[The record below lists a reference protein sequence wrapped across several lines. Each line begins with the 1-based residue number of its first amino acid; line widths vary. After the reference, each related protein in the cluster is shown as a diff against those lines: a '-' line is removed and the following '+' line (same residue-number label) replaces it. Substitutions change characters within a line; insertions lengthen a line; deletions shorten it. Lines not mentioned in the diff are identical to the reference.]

1 VSFFRQPRFWVI
13 VGLAAVAVLIL
24 DQFWHWEVCRVEVPP
39 GKFLVRIHRW
49 GKDLAPDQILA
60 PDESYKG
67 VMLQL
72 LPEGRH
78 FLNPLFWSYE
88 VHDMVNVPPGRCL
101 VVTRKFGKP
110 LSQERLAAGDILVS
124 DDDGTCGIEAR
135 VRTPGSYR
143 LNPYAYTWSSVEA
156 VEVGAGQVGVRTL
169 KAGKD
174 PRELPA
180 DERRGRYVMPTGYRG
195 VQAAPVRPGTY
206 YVNPYAEIITPVDV
220 QVHRVE
226 LTDAAFPSRDGFIL
240 KPHIIVAYAVTPE
253 KAPEML
259 ARLSDEGRLHQ
270 EDQTEEQKRQ
280 NEILQ
285 KIILPH
291 VRGYA
296 RIEGSNLD
304 AKDFIITDS
313 AGGAAGPRGREQFQQ
328 ALSAKVTPQCEELGL
343 DIEAVTLGS
352 LDIPPDLAEQIS
364 ARDVARATL
373 DKNKTKVEQYK
384 TEQELQAAK
393 ALAQQATE
401 KVTAETRLSQ
411 AKTLA
416 TTKKENEKT
425 RLETD
430 LANAQ
435 LKLDAAREQAKAVL
449 ARGKAEADIIN
460 FNNEA
465 EVAGLRKAV
474 QGFAGVQ
481 NFAQFHIMEKLA
493 PALSEIFAS
502 DDSDFARLFAA
513 YMTQSGNGNPRP
525 APARTA
531 EPPPM
536 PMAPMG
542 Q

>member
-1 VSFFRQPRFWVI
+1 VPFYRQPRFWVI
-13 VGLAAVAVLIL
+13 AGLAAVAVLIL

-60 PDESYKG
+60 PDDSYKG
-67 VMLQL
+67 VMRDP

-88 VHDMVNVPPGRCL
+88 VHDMVNVPPGKCL
-101 VVTRKFGKP
+101 AVTRKFGKP
-110 LSQERLAAGDILVS
+110 LSPERVAAGEILVS
-124 DDDGTCGIEAR
+124 DDDEASGIEAR

-143 LNPYAYTWSSVEA
+143 LNPYAYTWSTVEA
-156 VEVGAGQVGVRTL
+156 VEVGPGQVGVRTL

-174 PRELPA
+174 PRGLPP
-180 DERRGRYVMPTGYRG
+180 DERRGRYVMPPGYRG
-195 VQAAPVRPGTY
+195 IQAAPVRPGTY
-206 YVNPYAEIITPVDV
+206 YINPYAETITPVDV

-226 LTDAAFPSRDGFIL
+226 LTDVQFPSRDGFIL

-259 ARLSDEGRLHQ
+259 VRLSDEGGLHQ
-270 EDQTEEQKRQ
+270 EDSTEQQQRK

-291 VRGYA
+291 VRGYT
-296 RIEGSNLD
+296 RIEGSNFD

-313 AGGAAGPRGREQFQQ
+313 AGGPAKPRGREQFQK
-328 ALSAKVTPQCEELGL
+328 ALAEKVTPQCEELGL
-343 DIEAVTLGS
+343 DIEAVTLGT
-352 LDIPPDLAEQIS
+352 LDLPSDLQEQIS

-384 TEQELQAAK
+384 SQQESEAAK
-393 ALAQQATE
+393 ALVQQATE

-411 AKTLA
+411 AKTQA

-425 RLETD
+425 RLETE

-449 ARGKAEADIIN
+449 ARGKAEADVIN

-474 QGFAGVQ
+474 QGFSGVQ
-481 NFAQFHIMEKLA
+481 NFAQFHIMSKLA

-502 DDSDFARLFAA
+502 DDSDFAKLFSA
-513 YMTQSGNGNPRP
+513 YMTQAANASTKP
-525 APARTA
+525 APARA
-531 EPPPM
+531 EDPPPM
-536 PMAPMG
+536 PMAPAG
-542 Q
+542 R